1 LRETFAK
8 VQKSLADTIAES
20 NQWAQEQR
28 NPVPMFP
35 DNIDRSAIAVALSAW
50 PSDLDRAA
58 ERLEVSAS
66 MTGNPWD
73 VDAIVESHATAA
85 EFWESDATY
94 DSFAA
99 WVRDEADPE
108 LAVYHSCLEHGLG
121 AIDTRDLPSFL
132 ASYMTLCELTLF
144 PPLLPQ
150 HAGLRASSPGF
161 AQLMPTIRFQQLI
174 SAASRIRPM
183 QAMWDHDRYVLDLIT
198 NLGWVHPNQIVRS
211 ALDGPEAVSD
221 PTTFIYLQAQRWR
234 GRRGSTFIG
243 IDPIMYDPSPAA
255 QQWRDLF
262 DFVIVDYQDRTTYHR
277 DKDFLKSMTTRYLN
291 MLGMEA
297 LMLHDSLTLEAPYGR
312 STAEN
317 EWMTDWLRERFKILF
332 GRDFSDLQ
340 VIQRR

>member
-1 LRETFAK
+1 
-8 VQKSLADTIAES
+8 
-20 NQWAQEQR
+20 
-28 NPVPMFP
+28 
-35 DNIDRSAIAVALSAW
+35 
-50 PSDLDRAA
+50 
-58 ERLEVSAS
+58 
-66 MTGNPWD
+66 
-73 VDAIVESHATAA
+73 
-85 EFWESDATY
+85 
-94 DSFAA
+94 
-99 WVRDEADPE
+99 
-108 LAVYHSCLEHGLG
+108 
-121 AIDTRDLPSFL
+121 
-132 ASYMTLCELTLF
+132 MTLCELTLF